1 MVATVQGR
9 TYQDS
14 YVVFVYMYNHVAHIL
29 SLFLPPQL
37 KLIVAAIIAII
48 VIIVIGKL
56 NSYET

>member
-9 TYQDS
+9 TY
-14 YVVFVYMYNHVAHIL
+14 YVLSMYHIAYIL
-29 SLFLPPQL
+29 LFSLPPQL

-56 NSYET
+56 NSYEIYW

>member
-9 TYQDS
+9 TY
-14 YVVFVYMYNHVAHIL
+14 YVLSMYHIAYIL
-29 SLFLPPQL
+29 LFSLPPQL

-56 NSYET
+56 NSYEIYWWLS